1 MTASASNTK
10 RPLGV
15 ARTVSA
21 LRLRVKNWRDA
32 RQSVGLVPT
41 MGALHDGH
49 MALVRAALAEN
60 DRVVVS
66 LFVNPTQF
74 GPGEDLAAYPR
85 REGEDAEKLSKQ
97 GADLLYAPTVA
108 EMYPE
113 GFATSVAVSALTA
126 RLDGAARP
134 HHFGGVATVVT
145 KLLMQVMPDAAYFG
159 EKDYQQL
166 LVIRRMVRD
175 LDIPVEIRGV
185 PIVREAGGLALSS
198 RNEYLTADQRFVA
211 QNLNRVLQRTADA
224 VAEGADP
231 RAAEAEGAAALKA
244 AGFDG
249 VDYVE
254 VCDAETLEPL
264 VAGSDRPGRVLG
276 AARLGKTRLID
287 NRAVPQ
293 KR

>member
-1 MTASASNTK
+1 MTQSISNTK

-15 ARTVSA
+15 ARTISA
-21 LRLRVKNWRDA
+21 LRQRIKTWRDA
-32 RQSVGLVPT
+32 RQTVGLVPT

-74 GPGEDLAAYPR
+74 GPGEDLSAYPR

-97 GADLLYAPTVA
+97 GVDLLFAPTVA

-113 GFATSVAVSALTA
+113 GFATSVAVSQLTA

-145 KLLMQVMPDAAYFG
+145 KLLMQTMPDRAYFG

-166 LVIRRMVRD
+166 QVIRRMVRD

-185 PIVREAGGLALSS
+185 PIVREPGGLALSS
-198 RNEYLTADQRFVA
+198 RNEYLSAEQRFVA
-211 QNLNRVLQRTADA
+211 QNLSRVLQQVAGA
-224 VAEGADP
+224 VAGGADP
-231 RAAEAEGAAALKA
+231 RAAEAEGVAALKS
-244 AGFDG
+244 AGFDS

-264 VAGSDRPGRVLG
+264 PQGADRPGRVLA
-276 AARLGKTRLID
+276 AARLGRTRLID
-287 NRAVPQ
+287 NRPVPQ

>member
-1 MTASASNTK
+1 MTPSASNLK

-21 LRLRVKNWRDA
+21 LRLRVKTWRDA
-32 RQSVGLVPT
+32 RQTVGLVPT

-85 REGEDAEKLSKQ
+85 REGEDAEKLSKH
-97 GADLLYAPTVA
+97 GVDLLFAPSVA

-113 GFATSVAVSALTA
+113 GFATSVAVRHLTE

-145 KLLMQVMPDAAYFG
+145 KLLLQTMPDRAYFG

-166 LVIRRMVRD
+166 QVIRRLSRD
-175 LDIPVEIRGV
+175 LDMPVEIRGV
-185 PIVREAGGLALSS
+185 PIVREPGGLALSS
-198 RNEYLTADQRFVA
+198 RNEYLSAEQRFVA
-211 QNLNRVLQRTADA
+211 QNLNRIVQQVADA
-224 VAEGADP
+224 VAGGADP

-244 AGFDG
+244 AGFDS

-264 VAGSDRPGRVLG
+264 APGAAQAGRVLA
-276 AARLGKTRLID
+276 AARLGRTRLID
-287 NRAVPQ
+287 NRPVPQ

>member
-1 MTASASNTK
+1 MTASISDTK

-15 ARTVSA
+15 ARAVSA
-21 LRLRVKNWRDA
+21 LRTRVKNWRDA
-32 RQSVGLVPT
+32 RQTVGLVPT

-49 MALVRAALAEN
+49 IALVRAALAEN

-97 GADLLYAPTVA
+97 GADLLYAPTVS

-113 GFATSVAVSALTA
+113 GFATSVAVSTLTA

-145 KLLMQVMPDAAYFG
+145 KLLMQVMPDRAYFG

-166 LVIRRMVRD
+166 QVIRRLVRD

-185 PIVREAGGLALSS
+185 PIVREPGGLALSS
-198 RNEYLTADQRFVA
+198 RNEYLGAEQRFVA
-211 QNLNRVLQRTADA
+211 QNLNRVLQQVADS
-224 VAEGADP
+224 VAGGTDP

-244 AGFDG
+244 AGFDS

-264 VAGSDRPGRVLG
+264 PAGSDRPGRVLA
-276 AARLGKTRLID
+276 AARLGRTRLID